1 MTRLLRRPA
10 AIAILALLLARLDHA
25 ALADGGALVA
35 RGRLL
40 DGSPAAVFIAPV
52 PPRVGLV
59 QVEAVAEAWR
69 RVPPTI
75 RLARAGVVREATA
88 SPSEIDPLA
97 AVADLEVPEPGEWHL
112 VVESAAGRLEATV
125 PIAGVPPAWQA
136 RLPWMLAWV
145 PVAAILLLR
154 GRLVAARSPPESA

>member
-1 MTRLLRRPA
+1 MIRVLPRPA
-10 AIAILALLLARLDHA
+10 AIALLALLLAWLDHA

-75 RLARAGVVREATA
+75 RLEREGVVLAATA
-88 SPSEIDPLA
+88 SPSQIDPLA
-97 AVADLEVPEPGEWHL
+97 AVADLEVPEAGEWRI

-154 GRLVAARSPPESA
+154 RRLVASRTSPEPA